1 MKTQKILQ
9 IFIMVLLGYLCPS
22 DFNNVWAIENKS
34 RVISSYWQSDAT
46 SYSFISVSHSSLS
59 GLASQIGLVVN
70 AIQNDL
76 TAFGT
81 AVTFTISAGS
91 TQRIF
96 IVRTNHSTLTAA
108 SIPTASFIIGTS
120 NFKHGHI
127 RIDPVAS
134 NPEISVNPSTAFGT
148 DSLNLRGF
156 RDVTMLNLWGA
167 IVVESNT
174 TGFAMEFIGDMQ
186 DSSAT
191 ILLDESVSVSGVN

>member
-1 MKTQKILQ
+1 MKTQKIIQ
-9 IFIMVLLGYLCPS
+9 FFILALLGSLCS
-22 DFNNVWAIENKS
+22 NSFNYAWAIENKS
-34 RVISSYWQSDAT
+34 RVVSSYWQSDTT
-46 SYSFISVSHSSLS
+46 SYTFISVSHSSLS

-108 SIPTASFIIGTS
+108 SLPTASFIIGTS

-127 RIDPVAS
+127 RVDPVAS
-134 NPEISVNPSTAFGT
+134 NPEISINPSTAFGA
-148 DSLNLRGF
+148 DSLELRGF
-156 RDVTMLNLWGA
+156 RDITMLNYWGA

-191 ILLDESVSVSGVN
+191 ILLDESVPVTGVN